1 MRGFLREKK
10 SPSGKT
16 EISRQNSYDYL
27 VKFGNS
33 EDENTLKAKKR
44 FSDPAY
50 SFGHIG
56 GQR

>member
-1 MRGFLREKK
+1 MRGFLKEKK

-16 EISRQNSYDYL
+16 EISKQNSYDYL
-27 VKFGNS
+27 IKFGNS
-33 EDENTLKAKKR
+33 VDENTLKAKKR

-50 SFGHIG
+50 GFSHVG